1 MDIREL
7 DRRAMDVT
15 AGIVPVVAPEQWD
28 NPTPCAGWL
37 VRDLLA
43 HIIGQYHGFALAAS
57 GQPTTVEDFR
67 PRPVTTDAVSSY
79 TSAAVLVTEA
89 FAEPGVLDRRFH
101 LPEIRDG
108 GSFPARAAIGFHL
121 VDEVAHAWDL
131 AKSIGV
137 PVEFDEQVLAAALSI
152 SLQVPNDSAS
162 RGAGFAFAPAEAAD
176 PGLATLDRIVALLG
190 RRPDW
195 TSTPERRLPAANPTG
210 DQPAVRPHEPA
221 VRPPAG

>member
-15 AGIVPVVAPEQWD
+15 AGIIPLITTDQLD
-28 NPTPCAGWL
+28 NPTPCERWL
-37 VRDLLA
+37 LRDLLA

-57 GQPTTVEDFR
+57 GRPTSVEDFR
-67 PRPVTTDAVSSY
+67 PRPVTTELVARYSDA
-79 TSAAVLVTEA
+79 AALVTEA
-89 FAEPGVLDRRFH
+89 FAEDGVLDRQFY

-108 GSFPARAAIGFHL
+108 GAFPAPMAIGFHL

-137 PVEFDEQVLAAALSI
+137 PVEFDDEVLAAALAI
-152 SLQVPNDSAS
+152 SLRVPNDPAS
-162 RGAGFAFAPAEAAD
+162 RGEGRAFAPAVAE
-176 PGLATLDRIVALLG
+176 PEGATLDRIVALLG

-195 TSTPERRLPAANPTG
+195 TPT
-210 DQPAVRPHEPA
+210 R
-221 VRPPAG
+221 

>member
-15 AGIVPVVAPEQWD
+15 AGIIPLVTPQQWD

-57 GQPTTVEDFR
+57 GQSTSVEDFR
-67 PRPVTTDAVSSY
+67 PRPVTADLVPAY
-79 TSAAVLVTEA
+79 TRAATLVTDA
-89 FAEPGVLDRRFH
+89 FAEPGVLDREFH

-108 GSFPARAAIGFHL
+108 GSFPATMAISFHL

-137 PVEFDEQVLAAALSI
+137 PVDFDAEVLKVALAI
-152 SLQVPNDSAS
+152 ALRVPNDPAS
-162 RGAGFAFAPAEAAD
+162 RGAGFAFGPAYEPD
-176 PGLATLDRIVALLG
+176 PGLPTLDRIVALLG

-195 TSTPERRLPAANPTG
+195 TPTP
-210 DQPAVRPHEPA
+210 
-221 VRPPAG
+221 

>member
-1 MDIREL
+1 MDIRKL

-15 AGIVPVVAPEQWD
+15 AAIVSRIAPDQLD

-37 VRDLLA
+37 LRDLLA

-57 GQPTTVEDFR
+57 GRPTSVQEFR
-67 PRPVTTDAVSSY
+67 PRPVTADPVPSY
-79 TSAAVLVTEA
+79 SHAAALVTEA
-89 FAEPGVLDRRFH
+89 FAEDGVLDRRFY

-108 GSFPARAAIGFHL
+108 GSFPAAAAIGFHL

-137 PVEFDEQVLAAALSI
+137 PVEFEDEVAKAALSI
-152 SLQVPNDSAS
+152 ALQVPNDPAS
-162 RGAGFAFAPAEAAD
+162 RGAGRAFAPALAAD
-176 PGLATLDRIVALLG
+176 PGLTTLDRIVALLG

-195 TSTPERRLPAANPTG
+195 TSTS
-210 DQPAVRPHEPA
+210 
-221 VRPPAG
+221 

>member
-7 DRRAMDVT
+7 DRRAMAVT
-15 AGIVPVVAPEQWD
+15 AGLVPRITPQDLD

-37 VRDLLA
+37 LRDLLA

-57 GQPTTVEDFR
+57 GRPTSIEDFR
-67 PRPVTTDAVSSY
+67 PRPVTTDLVASHSQ
-79 TSAAVLVTEA
+79 AAALVTEA
-89 FAEPGVLDRRFH
+89 FAEDGVLERKFF

-108 GSFPARAAIGFHL
+108 GAFPAAMAIGFHL

-137 PVEFDEQVLAAALSI
+137 PVEFDDEVLAAALSVA
-152 SLQVPNDSAS
+152 LRVPNDPAS
-162 RGAGFAFAPAEAAD
+162 RGEGRAFAPAEAPA

-195 TSTPERRLPAANPTG
+195 APT
-210 DQPAVRPHEPA
+210 R
-221 VRPPAG
+221 

>member
-1 MDIREL
+1 MDICEL

-15 AGIVPVVAPEQWD
+15 AGIVARITPEQWD
-28 NPTPCAGWL
+28 DPTPCGRWL

-57 GQPTTVEDFR
+57 GQPTTVEDFS
-67 PRPVTTDAVSSY
+67 PRPFTTDPTPDY
-79 TSAAVLVTEA
+79 TRAAALVTDA
-89 FAEPGVLDRRFH
+89 FAESGVLSRNFH

-108 GSFPARAAIGFHL
+108 GAFPASMAIGFHL

-131 AKSIGV
+131 AKAIGV
-137 PVEFDEQVLAAALSI
+137 PVEFDDEVLQAALSVA
-152 SLQVPNDSAS
+152 LRVPNDPAS
-162 RGAGFAFAPAEAAD
+162 RAEGSAFAPAEPAD
-176 PGLATLDRIVALLG
+176 PGAAPLERIVALLG

-195 TSTPERRLPAANPTG
+195 TPP
-210 DQPAVRPHEPA
+210 

>member
-15 AGIVPVVAPEQWD
+15 AGIVALVAAEQLN

-57 GQPTTVEDFR
+57 GQPTTVEDFL
-67 PRPVTTDAVSSY
+67 PRPVTTDWVSSY
-79 TSAAVLVTEA
+79 TSAAVLVTES

-108 GSFPARAAIGFHL
+108 GSFPAGAAIGFHL

-131 AKSIGV
+131 ANSIGV
-137 PVEFDEQVLAAALSI
+137 PVEFEERVLAAALSI

-162 RGAGFAFAPAEAAD
+162 RGAGFAFAPAETAE

-195 TSTPERRLPAANPTG
+195 TSTPEGQLSAQGPTG
-210 DQPAVRPHEPA
+210 DRRAVRPDGRA